1 MQVKLKGLAAKAR
14 NRPKAHFRYT
24 LALELEA
31 ATVEV
36 EEKNLLVFRLHIHA
50 QNLLF
55 SLQDVALSELFP
67 LHE

>member
-1 MQVKLKGLAAKAR
+1 MKWKGLAAKAW

-36 EEKNLLVFRLHIHA
+36 VEKTQQVFRLHMNALHLLLL
-50 QNLLF
+50 NLLW
-55 SLQDVALSELFP
+55 D
-67 LHE
+67 